1 MLKIALGQRRVLRLD
16 YLQVFFVCG
25 FRPIGKIQIELK
37 VIVSYRDK
45 NSLAV

>member
-1 MLKIALGQRRVLRLD
+1 M
-16 YLQVFFVCG
+16 FFVCVA

>member
-16 YLQVFFVCG
+16 YLHVFLCVA